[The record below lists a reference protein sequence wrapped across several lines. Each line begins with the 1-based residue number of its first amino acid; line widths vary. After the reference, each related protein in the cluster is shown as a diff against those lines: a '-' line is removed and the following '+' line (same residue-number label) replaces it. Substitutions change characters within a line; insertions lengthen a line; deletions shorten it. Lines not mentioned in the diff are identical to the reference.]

1 MSQFTDELSFARSSE
16 DPDTYISRVKL
27 AVRHEFERIDEG
39 AILEDTSYF
48 NHSAVPDFVIK
59 WPDKVKRHLYLRD
72 SYDSMVA
79 GNDAIRFNRSKPVL
93 LALNNAPESSTAG
106 PDNAD
111 IADQSDAAPETLIT
125 EPQVL
130 DKVIGSTSTEDAQL
144 SPLATLVR
152 ANLARG
158 GRGLLTPERVE
169 KLFKI
174 GADDPNEDSHEP
186 YADRLAESFLPESA
200 ARIARTA
207 DLIEAALT
215 GDVTSLASSDA
226 KALNVSE
233 VRTLLPWLLTN
244 PNTTMDPVFWG
255 HIGAM
260 LSFSD
265 LVQARESLS
274 NINLTPLVT
283 ANLEI
288 WTGRRAYI
296 GLENIPTE
304 NASESEILARADGVW
319 ALLGSTLGVNFRG
332 NRLHLAPSGTEL
344 RGRGGSTA
352 VLWEDVA
359 PTLTSFSVL
368 SVSLKGVTRS
378 IAINAEQSTDVSG
391 DVDEV
396 TSSVDDVYYVRN
408 VGLGFPVPS
417 AAGASADIADV
428 QVNFDT
434 SIVESDR
441 VVPLSVLAD
450 VALSLLR
457 HGRSEENT
465 DDVRSTLG
473 LGAQLSANQPQLPNH
488 D

>member
-1 MSQFTDELSFARSSE
+1 MSEFTEELGFARSAD

-39 AILEDTSYF
+39 ATLEDTAYF
-48 NHSAVPDFVIK
+48 NHSAVPDFIIN
-59 WPDKVKRHLYLRD
+59 WPDKTKRHLYLRD
-72 SYDSMVA
+72 SYESMVA
-79 GNDAIRFNRSKPVL
+79 GNDAVRFNRSKPVL
-93 LALNNAPESSTAG
+93 LALNNALELSPTGDE
-106 PDNAD
+106 NAD
-111 IADQSDAAPETLIT
+111 IAEQSDAAPETLIT

-130 DKVIGSTSTEDAQL
+130 DKVIGSADPQEAQL

-169 KLFKI
+169 KLLNI
-174 GADDPNEDSHEP
+174 GADSDDDSHEP
-186 YADRLAESFLPESA
+186 YADRLAESFLPDSA

-207 DLIEAALT
+207 DLIEVALT
-215 GDVTSLASSDA
+215 GDLTALPSSDT

-244 PNTTMDPVFWG
+244 PNTTSDPAFWR
-255 HIGAM
+255 HIGAL
-260 LSFSD
+260 LSFTD

-283 ANLEI
+283 ANLEA

-304 NASESEILARADGVW
+304 NASESEILARAEGIW
-319 ALLGSTLGVNFRG
+319 ALLGSTLGVNFGG
-332 NRLHLAPSGTEL
+332 NRLHLAPSGNEI

-352 VLWEDVA
+352 VLWQDVA
-359 PTLTSFSVL
+359 PALSSFSVL

-391 DVDEV
+391 DVEEV

-417 AAGASADIADV
+417 PAGDGSDIADV

-441 VVPLSVLAD
+441 VVPLTVLAD
-450 VALSLLR
+450 VALSVLR
-457 HGRSEENT
+457 YGSSDDDT
-465 DDVRSTLG
+465 DVRSTLG
-473 LGAQLSANQPQLPNH
+473 LSGQQLADQPQLPNG